1 MCIEWGSP
9 LFNLFLKE
17 ENVEEKVKKIIGD
30 SLNELNLTVDSV
42 IYEKENGHN
51 FLRICL
57 DSDNTIDLDLI
68 VKATNIINPLMD
80 KENIINEEYH
90 LDIYGKSKGN

>member
-1 MCIEWGSP
+1 M
-9 LFNLFLKE
+9 
-17 ENVEEKVKKIIGD
+17 EEKVRKIIGD
-30 SLNELNLTVDSV
+30 SLNDLNLKVDSV
-42 IYEKENGHN
+42 VYEKENGHN

-57 DSDNTIDLDLI
+57 DSPDTIDLDLI
-68 VKATNIINPLMD
+68 VKATNIINPLVD

>member
-1 MCIEWGSP
+1 M
-9 LFNLFLKE
+9 
-17 ENVEEKVKKIIGD
+17 EEKVKEIIGD
-30 SLNELNLTVDSV
+30 SLKELNLKVDSV
-42 IYEKENGHN
+42 IYEKEMGHN

-57 DSDNTIDLDLI
+57 DSDDTIDLDLI

-80 KENIINEEYH
+80 KANIINDEYH

>member
-1 MCIEWGSP
+1 MEERV
-9 LFNLFLKE
+9 KE
-17 ENVEEKVKKIIGD
+17 IIGN
-30 SLNELNLTVDSV
+30 SLNDLNLKIDSV

-51 FLRICL
+51 YLRICL

-68 VKATNIINPLMD
+68 VKATHIINPLMD
-80 KENIINEEYH
+80 KANIIDEEYH

>member
-1 MCIEWGSP
+1 MESKI
-9 LFNLFLKE
+9 KE
-17 ENVEEKVKKIIGD
+17 VIGN
-30 SLNELNLTVDSV
+30 SLDELNLVVDSV

-51 FLRICL
+51 YLRICL
-57 DSDNTIDLDLI
+57 DSTDIIDLDLI

-80 KENIINEEYH
+80 KAKIIDEEYL

>member
-1 MCIEWGSP
+1 M
-9 LFNLFLKE
+9 
-17 ENVEEKVKKIIGD
+17 EEKVKEIIGN
-30 SLNELNLTVDSV
+30 SLEHLNLTVDSV
-42 IYEKENGHN
+42 VYEKENNHN

-57 DSDNTIDLDLI
+57 DSPDTIDLDLI

-80 KENIINEEYH
+80 KENIIKDEYH

>member
-1 MCIEWGSP
+1 M
-9 LFNLFLKE
+9 
-17 ENVEEKVKKIIGD
+17 EEKVRRIIGD
-30 SLNELNLTVDSV
+30 SLNDLNLKVDSV
-42 IYEKENGHN
+42 VYEKENGHN

-57 DSDNTIDLDLI
+57 DSPNTIDLDLI

-80 KENIINEEYH
+80 KENIIKEEYH

>member
-1 MCIEWGSP
+1 ME
-9 LFNLFLKE
+9 KE
-17 ENVEEKVKKIIGD
+17 IRNIIGD
-30 SLNELNLTVDSV
+30 SLDELGLIVDSV

-51 FLRICL
+51 YLRICL
-57 DSDNTIDLDLI
+57 DSPNTIDLDLI

-80 KENIINEEYH
+80 KANIINEEYH

>member
-1 MCIEWGSP
+1 MED
-9 LFNLFLKE
+9 
-17 ENVEEKVKKIIGD
+17 KVRRIIGD
-30 SLNELNLTVDSV
+30 SLNDLNLKVDSV
-42 IYEKENGHN
+42 KYEKENGHN

-57 DSDNTIDLDLI
+57 DSDDTIDLDLI

>member
-1 MCIEWGSP
+1 M
-9 LFNLFLKE
+9 
-17 ENVEEKVKKIIGD
+17 EEKIKKIIGD
-30 SLNELNLTVDSV
+30 RLNDLNLRVDSV
-42 IYEKENGHN
+42 VYEKEHGQN

-57 DSDNTIDLDLI
+57 DSDNTIDLNLI

-80 KENIINEEYH
+80 QENIINEEYH